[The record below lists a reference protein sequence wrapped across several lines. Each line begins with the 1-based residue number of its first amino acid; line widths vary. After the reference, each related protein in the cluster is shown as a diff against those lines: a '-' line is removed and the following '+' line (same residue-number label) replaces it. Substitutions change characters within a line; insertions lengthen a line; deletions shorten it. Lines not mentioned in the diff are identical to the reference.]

1 MNRIR
6 IGVLGGTF
14 DPVHNGHVTLGAAA
28 VKEAG
33 LDKLIIM
40 PAHVQPFKIGR
51 EFADDHHRLEMCRMA
66 FADVE
71 KAEVSDY
78 EMVHTDISYT
88 FDTLAYLKKSIP
100 GSKLYFITG
109 TDSFLAIE
117 YWRKGKDL
125 LQTYGF
131 IVSVRPGYKEKELDE
146 RIRYY
151 EGVYGTEVIR
161 LHHMMPDVSST
172 SIKARRDQGLSISD
186 LLPESVERYINE
198 HSLYL

>member
-1 MNRIR
+1 MNRIK
-6 IGVLGGTF
+6 IGVLGGSF

-28 VKEAG
+28 VREAS
-33 LDKLIIM
+33 LDRLIVM

-51 EFADDHHRLEMCRMA
+51 EFADDHHRLEMCRLA
-66 FADVE
+66 FQDVE
-71 KAEVSDY
+71 RAEVSDY
-78 EMVHTDISYT
+78 EMVHTEVSCT
-88 FDTLAYLKKSIP
+88 FDTLAHLKKTIP

-109 TDSFLAIE
+109 TDSFLSIE

-125 LQTYGF
+125 LQTYAF

-151 EGVYGTEVIR
+151 ETVYGTEIIR
-161 LHHMMPDVSST
+161 LHHEMPDVSST
-172 SIKARRDQGLSISD
+172 SIKARRDQGMSISD

-198 HSLYL
+198 HKLYL